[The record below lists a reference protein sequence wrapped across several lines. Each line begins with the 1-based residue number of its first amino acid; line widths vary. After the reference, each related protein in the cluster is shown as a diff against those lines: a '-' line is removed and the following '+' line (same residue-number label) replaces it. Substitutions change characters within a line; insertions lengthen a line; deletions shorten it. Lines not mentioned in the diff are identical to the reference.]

1 MKNPEY
7 IHIKYDTSQDKET
20 YFYVNIVE
28 EDIDNA
34 LEKILSEESLYSYPV
49 TY

>member
-1 MKNPEY
+1 MKKLQY
-7 IHIKYDTSQDKET
+7 IQIKHDTSQDQET

-28 EDIDNA
+28 EDINNA